1 MKKRRVLALL
11 LALSLAVSMNGMTAL
26 AAGTGDMQMA
36 ELSLEDESEAREDG
50 GQGNDPVEETV
61 PTDNVDEE
69 DSEAKTDDKE
79 LDPGSEQTPED
90 SGDSDESGNPNDD
103 KKDDDSDVEDGSET
117 DEQPDAD
124 TDLEDNKDGM
134 VEEEPDAEET
144 LTEEKTEETEKQEPA
159 EEEKKP
165 EEEAIVR
172 TVNFTD
178 DTGMRITYDTYII
191 YDEQTKQTRTTDGF
205 NYEVENG
212 VLVSLTKGDNK
223 ETVTGNVVLS
233 QPGEGA
239 DYERFTSIAAYVF
252 QGNDKI
258 TYVKIPAGVTTI
270 EDNTFKGCTALKG
283 CYIPSKVTSIGSSA
297 FEGCTSLTQ
306 LAIPKSVASIGTKAF
321 YGDAKLFMVH
331 MKDVDYS
338 QLADI
343 GESAFEGCSA
353 LQKFCS
359 DGEFNFPES
368 ITSVGAR
375 AFYGCSK
382 IPKVIMGAGVTSIG
396 TEAFMNCTSM
406 EELSIS
412 RGCGIISQYA
422 FAGCSNL
429 QTVTFVNSNNRT
441 KTTIESYAFKNC
453 TSLGS
458 IDIQSWIEQINSYA
472 FSGCSRLGKIRI
484 RYDDA
489 VLQTDA
495 FPNSNPNICLVGAAG
510 STASEYASKAKIRFV
525 DPEDV
530 ESKQYYTYTTKV
542 SGPGTDTDKPISI
555 VVSNKR
561 DGGASDIN
569 ALNGGK
575 GVEAGTELYVYILY
589 YDNKNIQLVPKSLK
603 CNGTVIEA
611 KDRIYTFTMPVGGAV
626 ISAEFENINSS
637 VAIKGFEDNV
647 STELS
652 NGDELKIGQTTKLFL
667 TSDYPG
673 DDNLIPASKIEYSI
687 SPYSS
692 KSVASVAS
700 DGTIKA
706 LAVGTT
712 VICAKVKRDGN
723 GNSFTKTVTI
733 RVSAA
738 DVDSIKIR
746 ATEYDKSVIA
756 LSESADGVQSASI
769 DSDRV
774 TKAYAFKLKATA
786 YDEEEDNMAVAFKW
800 TSSDIKVAKLSA
812 ASTTSASSINTV
824 TIPANTDG
832 EATITVTATNADKT
846 TVTQKFIISVK
857 NYKPRLSEST
867 ITINPN
873 QKEGTVLEIIS
884 AYGEGINKES
894 IALYAEKVDLDYKD
908 FKLEYDAANSTD
920 TVARFIVT
928 ASDGLADGTYNR
940 RLKVDV
946 MNSTYKI
953 PVKLVVKKTAPNPKV
968 GFVAKQP
975 KLNLFYKNDGTEFNM
990 TVSNLGKDQV
1000 SSYTLESLT
1009 SSDDDKLFTENFQVE
1024 KVDGSHCRITQKSS
1038 ELKYT
1043 SKKKP
1048 AVTGYLVLKF
1058 EGYKSSIVK
1067 KYKITI
1073 PTQTVSPSYALS
1085 RTSDTY
1091 YAGCAQ
1097 QDIELQLLDKKNKNA
1112 VVDLNDGFTVRVKA
1126 VEGATRAV
1134 TSCSAE
1140 TNDEGESIIQLPMT
1154 QNPAAGKVYLEVT
1167 NDAWANN
1174 KTFTY
1179 IYTIKTSSSTPKISL
1194 TSTTVTLNQSYPE
1207 QIVTF
1212 GLKSNQTDTV
1222 ISDEQEFLPNVNDRT
1237 KASLKEQ
1244 YAKLD
1249 VTYENGVGTVTI
1261 NDSTI
1266 ANGTYRF
1273 ICDAAEYEYRGRKQG
1288 ANKLTLNVRVAKG
1301 VPSVTAKGTVA
1312 FNTLATKSNQDGS
1325 YSYVE
1330 KSELVFTKKNLPDD
1344 YEYDVDAMK
1353 KSITCNTKGCSGYEK
1368 RFEWN
1373 IDSDNN
1379 KLVVS
1384 MKEWCPNKTYSFSIT
1399 PTFVNSSTGNVVAA
1413 KKLNFNVKVYS
1424 GNIKVSL
1431 SAKGKLNL
1439 LDRSGECTT
1448 ANSIM
1453 YMPKFTNLKDQ
1464 VVEAAVYDANGVM
1477 PEYDPDNVSK
1487 LFTVNV
1493 STDGM
1498 LYVTP
1503 KQGAELE
1510 NNKTYKIMIWMK
1522 LRDYQ
1527 AFEDYDGNGTWSNV
1541 LSVKTA
1547 QSLPKVTTDKNT
1559 VNLYLSNKS
1568 YETSFIV
1575 DKQEVKSVK
1584 PVGRVTS
1591 IAFDEKD
1598 AKAKESF
1605 DIKSQQLSDGS
1616 LKVTLKLKNTVS
1628 YSNNTT
1634 NKIKMYVEFEGQGTN
1649 TAGTQ
1654 IIMNVKIN
1662 K

>member
-1 MKKRRVLALL
+1 MKKKRVLALL
-11 LALSLAVSMNGMTAL
+11 LALSLALSMNGMTAL
-26 AAGTGDMQMA
+26 AAGTGETQTTG
-36 ELSLEDESEAREDG
+36 LSLEGDPEVNISGDAGESSQKGNDSGQGESGSDESEG
-50 GQGNDPVEETV
+50 EENTAKNPDDNGV
-61 PTDNVDEE
+61 GSGSEVIPGDTDN
-69 DSEAKTDDKE
+69 
-79 LDPGSEQTPED
+79 
-90 SGDSDESGNPNDD
+90 SDA
-103 KKDDDSDVEDGSET
+103 EDGSDEGEQT
-117 DEQPDAD
+117 DIDIDHENEAD
-124 TDLEDNKDGM
+124 GIT
-134 VEEEPDAEET
+134 EEEQNPEET
-144 LTEEKTEETEKQEPA
+144 LTEEETDETKKEESA
-159 EEEKKP
+159 EEEKIS

-178 DTGMRITYDTYII
+178 DTGMRITYDTYVI
-191 YDEQTKQTRTTDGF
+191 YDDQTKQTKTTDGF
-205 NYEVENG
+205 NYTVTDG
-212 VLVSLTKGDNK
+212 VLVSLTKGENK
-223 ETVTGNVVLS
+223 EEVTGNVVLS
-233 QPGEGA
+233 QPGEDA
-239 DYERFTSIAAYVF
+239 DYDTFTSIAASVF

-258 TYVKIPAGVTTI
+258 TYVKIPTGVTSI
-270 EDNTFKGCTALKG
+270 EENTFKGCTALKG

-297 FEGCTSLTQ
+297 FEGCTALTQ
-306 LAIPKSVASIGTKAF
+306 LAIPKSVVSIGTKAF
-321 YGDAKLFMVH
+321 YGDSKLFMVH
-331 MKDVDYS
+331 MKDADYS
-338 QLADI
+338 QLATIKD
-343 GESAFEGCSA
+343 SAFEGCSA

-359 DGEFNFPES
+359 DVEFNFPES
-368 ITSVGAR
+368 ITSVGDR
-375 AFYGCSK
+375 AFYGCSR

-396 TEAFMNCTSM
+396 TEAFMNCNSIT
-406 EELSIS
+406 ELSIS
-412 RGCGIISQYA
+412 RGCSVISQYA
-422 FAGCSNL
+422 FAGCANL
-429 QTVTFVNSNNRT
+429 QTVTFVNSENRT
-441 KTTIESYAFKNC
+441 KTIIDSYAFKNC
-453 TSLGS
+453 TLLGS
-458 IDIQSWIEQINSYA
+458 IDLLSWIEQVNSYA
-472 FSGCSRLGKIRI
+472 FSGCTSLGKVRI

-495 FPNSNPNICLVGAAG
+495 FPNTNPNICIVGSTG
-510 STASEYASKAKIRFV
+510 STASEYAGKAKIRFV

-530 ESKQYYTYTTKV
+530 ESKYYYTYTTKL
-542 SGPGTDTDKPISI
+542 SGPGTDTDKPISV

-561 DGGASDIN
+561 DGGSSN
-569 ALNGGK
+569 ANSQNGGK
-575 GVEAGTELYVYILY
+575 GVEAGTELYAYILY
-589 YDNKNIQLVPKSLK
+589 NGNTNIKLVSGSLK
-603 CNGTVIEA
+603 CNGTVIGA
-611 KDRIYTFTMPVGGAV
+611 KNSVYTFTMPVGGAV
-626 ISAEFENINSS
+626 ISAEFEYENSS
-637 VAIKGFEDNV
+637 VAIKGFENNV

-652 NGDELKIGQTTKLFL
+652 NGDELKVGQTTKLFL

-706 LAVGTT
+706 LAVGNT

-738 DVDSIKIR
+738 DVETIKIR
-746 ATEYDKSVIA
+746 ATEYDKSVIS
-756 LSESADGVQSASI
+756 LSESEDGVQSASI

-774 TKAYAFKLKATA
+774 TKAYSFKLKATA
-786 YDEEEDNMAVAFKW
+786 YDAEEDNMAVAFKW
-800 TSSDIKVAKLSA
+800 ASSDTKIAKLSA
-812 ASTTSASSINTV
+812 ASTTSASSVNTV

-846 TVTQKFIISVK
+846 TVTQKFTISVK

-873 QKEGTVLEIIS
+873 ETEGTVLEVIS

-894 IALYAEKVDLDYKD
+894 MALYAEKEDLDYKD
-908 FKLEYDAANSTD
+908 FNLKYDEAGSTD

-928 ASDGLADGTYNR
+928 ARDGLADGTYNR

-946 MNSTYKI
+946 VNTTYKI
-953 PVKLVVKKTAPNPKV
+953 PVKLVVKKTTPNPKV

-975 KLNLFYKNDGTEFNM
+975 KMNLFYKNDGTEFNM
-990 TVSNLGKDQV
+990 TVSNLGKALV
-1000 SSYTLESLT
+1000 SSYTLEPLT
-1009 SSDDDKLFTENFQVE
+1009 TSDDDKLFTENFQVE
-1024 KVDGSHCRITQKSS
+1024 YVDGSHCKITQKSD
-1038 ELKYT
+1038 ELEYT

-1067 KYKITI
+1067 KYKVTI

-1085 RTSDTY
+1085 RASDTY
-1091 YAGCAQ
+1091 YAGCDK
-1097 QDIELQLLDKKNKNA
+1097 QDIQLQFLDKKNKNA
-1112 VVDLNDGFTVRVKA
+1112 VVDLTDGYSVSVKA

-1134 TSCSAE
+1134 TSCSIE
-1140 TNDEGESIIQLPMT
+1140 TNDEGENIIQLPMT
-1154 QNPAAGKVYLEVT
+1154 SSPAAGKVYLEVG

-1174 KTFTY
+1174 KTFVYT
-1179 IYTIKTSSSTPKISL
+1179 YTIKTSSSTPKISL
-1194 TSTTVTLNQSYPE
+1194 TSGTVTLNPSYPE
-1207 QIVTF
+1207 QTVTF

-1222 ISDEQEFLPNVNDRT
+1222 ISDGQEFRANVNAKT

-1244 YAKLD
+1244 YDKLN
-1249 VTYENGVGTVTI
+1249 VTYEDGVGKVTI
-1261 NDSTI
+1261 TDSTI
-1266 ANGTYRF
+1266 ANGTYSF
-1273 ICDAAEYEYRGRKQG
+1273 ICDAAEYEYRGTQRT
-1288 ANKLTLNVRVAKG
+1288 NKLTLNVKVSKG

-1312 FNTLATKSNQDGS
+1312 FNTLAAKRNEDGS

-1330 KSELVFTKKNLPDD
+1330 KSELIFTKKNLPDD
-1344 YEYDVDAMK
+1344 YKYDVDTMK
-1353 KSITCNTKGCSGYEK
+1353 NSITCNTKGYAGYED
-1368 RFEWN
+1368 RFEWE
-1373 IDSDNN
+1373 IEEETN
-1379 KLVVS
+1379 KLIVS

-1399 PTFVNSSTGNVVAA
+1399 PAFVNQDTDNKVAA
-1413 KKLNFNVKVYS
+1413 KKINFNVKVYS

-1453 YMPKFTNLKDQ
+1453 YTPKFTNLKDQ
-1464 VVEAAVYDANGVM
+1464 VEKAAVYDANGVM
-1477 PEYDPDNVSK
+1477 PEYNPDKVSE
-1487 LFTVNV
+1487 LFVVNV
-1493 STDGM
+1493 STDGK

-1503 KQGAELE
+1503 KPGAELE

-1541 LSVKTA
+1541 LSIKTA
-1547 QSLPKVTTDKNT
+1547 QTLPKVTMSKNT

-1568 YETSFIV
+1568 YETTFIV

-1584 PVGRVTS
+1584 PVGKVTS

-1598 AKAKESF
+1598 TKANESF
-1605 DIKSQQLSDGS
+1605 DIRSQQLSDGS

-1628 YSNNTT
+1628 YGNNST
-1634 NKIKMYVEFEGQGTN
+1634 NKIKMYVKFEGQGTN

-1654 IIMNVKIN
+1654 ITMNVKIN

>member
-1 MKKRRVLALL
+1 MKKKRVLALL
-11 LALSLAVSMNGMTAL
+11 LALSLALSMNGMTAL
-26 AAGTGDMQMA
+26 AAGTGETQTTGS
-36 ELSLEDESEAREDG
+36 SLEGDTEMNISEDAGEGSQKGNDSGQGESGSDESEGEENTEKNPDDNGVGSDQEVIPED
-50 GQGNDPVEETV
+50 
-61 PTDNVDEE
+61 TDN
-69 DSEAKTDDKE
+69 
-79 LDPGSEQTPED
+79 
-90 SGDSDESGNPNDD
+90 SDA
-103 KKDDDSDVEDGSET
+103 EDGSDEGEQT
-117 DEQPDAD
+117 DVDTGFENEAD
-124 TDLEDNKDGM
+124 GIT
-134 VEEEPDAEET
+134 EEEQNPEET
-144 LTEEKTEETEKQEPA
+144 LTEEETDETKKEESA
-159 EEEKKP
+159 EEEKIS

-178 DTGMRITYDTYII
+178 DTGMRITYDTYVI
-191 YDEQTKQTRTTDGF
+191 YDDQTKQTKTIDGF
-205 NYEVENG
+205 NYTVENG
-212 VLVSLTKGDNK
+212 VLVSLTKGENK
-223 ETVTGNVVLS
+223 EKVTGNVVLS
-233 QPGEGA
+233 QPGENA
-239 DYERFTSIAAYVF
+239 DYEKFTSIAASVF

-258 TYVKIPAGVTTI
+258 TYVKIPTGVTSI

-297 FEGCTSLTQ
+297 FEGCTALTQ
-306 LAIPKSVASIGTKAF
+306 LAIPKSVTSIGTKAF
-321 YGDAKLFMVH
+321 CGDSKLFMVH
-331 MKDVDYS
+331 MKDADYS
-338 QLADI
+338 QLETIKD
-343 GESAFEGCSA
+343 SAFEGCSA

-359 DGEFNFPES
+359 DVEFNFPES
-368 ITSVGAR
+368 ITSVGDR
-375 AFYGCSK
+375 AFYGCSR

-396 TEAFMNCTSM
+396 TEAFMNCTSIT
-406 EELSIS
+406 ELSIS
-412 RGCGIISQYA
+412 RGCRVISQYA
-422 FAGCSNL
+422 FAGCANL
-429 QTVTFVNSNNRT
+429 QTVTFVNSENRT
-441 KTTIESYAFKNC
+441 KTIIDSYAFNNC
-453 TSLGS
+453 TLLGS
-458 IDIQSWIEQINSYA
+458 IDLLSWIEQVNSYA
-472 FSGCSRLGKIRI
+472 FSGCTSLGKVRV

-489 VLQTDA
+489 VLQNDA
-495 FPNSNPNICLVGAAG
+495 FPNTNPNICIVGTTG
-510 STASEYASKAKIRFV
+510 STASEYAGKAKIRFV

-530 ESKQYYTYTTKV
+530 ESKNYYTYTTKL
-542 SGPGTDTDKPISI
+542 SGPGTDTDKPISV

-561 DGGASDIN
+561 DGGSSN
-569 ALNGGK
+569 ANSQNGGK
-575 GVEAGTELYVYILY
+575 GVEAGTELYVYTLY
-589 YDNKNIQLVPKSLK
+589 NGNTNIKLVSGSLK
-603 CNGTVIEA
+603 CNGTVIGA
-611 KDRIYTFTMPVGGAV
+611 KNGVYTFTMPVGGAV
-626 ISAEFENINSS
+626 ISAEFEYENSS
-637 VAIKGFEDNV
+637 VAIKGFENNV

-652 NGDELKIGQTTKLFL
+652 NGDELKVGQTTKLFL

-687 SPYSS
+687 SPYAS

-706 LAVGTT
+706 LAVGDT

-738 DVDSIKIR
+738 DVETIKIR
-746 ATEYDKSVIA
+746 ATEYDKSVIS
-756 LSESADGVQSASI
+756 LSESEDGVQSASI

-774 TKAYAFKLKATA
+774 TKAYSFKLKATA
-786 YDEEEDNMAVAFKW
+786 YDAEEDNMAVAFKW
-800 TSSDIKVAKLSA
+800 VSSDTKIAKLSA
-812 ASTTSASSINTV
+812 ASTTSASSVNTV

-846 TVTQKFIISVK
+846 TVTQKFTISVK

-873 QKEGTVLEIIS
+873 ETEGAVLEVIS

-894 IALYAEKVDLDYKD
+894 MALYAEKEDLDYKD
-908 FKLEYDAANSTD
+908 FNLEYDEAGSTD

-928 ASDGLADGTYNR
+928 ARDGLADGTYNR

-946 MNSTYKI
+946 VNTTYKI
-953 PVKLVVKKTAPNPKV
+953 PVKIVVKKTTPNPKV

-975 KLNLFYKNDGTEFNM
+975 KMNLFYKNDGTEFNM
-990 TVSNLGKDQV
+990 TVSNLGKALV
-1000 SSYTLESLT
+1000 SSYTLEPLT
-1009 SSDDDKLFTENFQVE
+1009 TSDDDKLFTKNFQVE
-1024 KVDGSHCRITQKSS
+1024 YVDGSHCKITQKSD
-1038 ELKYT
+1038 ELEYT

-1067 KYKITI
+1067 KYKVTI

-1091 YAGCAQ
+1091 YAGCDK
-1097 QDIELQLLDKKNKNA
+1097 QDIQLQLLDKKNKNA
-1112 VVDLNDGFTVRVKA
+1112 VVDLTAGYSVNVKA

-1134 TSCSAE
+1134 TSCSIE
-1140 TNDEGESIIQLPMT
+1140 TNDEGENIIQLPMT
-1154 QNPAAGKVYLEVT
+1154 SRPNAGKVYLEVG

-1174 KTFTY
+1174 KTFVYT
-1179 IYTIKTSSSTPKISL
+1179 YTIKTSSSTPKISL
-1194 TSTTVTLNQSYPE
+1194 TSGTVTLNPSYPE
-1207 QIVTF
+1207 QTVTF
-1212 GLKSNQTDTV
+1212 GLKSNQTDTA
-1222 ISDEQEFLPNVNDRT
+1222 ISDEQEFRANVNDKT

-1244 YAKLD
+1244 YDKLD
-1249 VTYENGVGTVTI
+1249 VTYEDGVGKVSIT
-1261 NDSTI
+1261 DSTI
-1266 ANGTYRF
+1266 ANGTYSF
-1273 ICDAAEYEYRGRKQG
+1273 ICDAAEYEYLKRTQK
-1288 ANKLTLNVRVAKG
+1288 ANKLTLNVRISKG

-1312 FNTLATKSNQDGS
+1312 FNTLAAKSDGNGS

-1330 KSELVFTKKNLPDD
+1330 KSELIFTKKNLPDD
-1344 YEYDVDAMK
+1344 YKYDVDTMK
-1353 KSITCNTKGCSGYEK
+1353 NSITCNTKGYAGYED
-1368 RFEWN
+1368 RFEWE
-1373 IDSDNN
+1373 IEEETN
-1379 KLVVS
+1379 KLIVS

-1399 PTFVNSSTGNVVAA
+1399 PAFVNQDTDNKVAA
-1413 KKLNFNVKVYS
+1413 KKINFNVKVYS

-1453 YMPKFTNLKDQ
+1453 YTPKFTNLKDQ

-1477 PEYDPDNVSK
+1477 PEYNQNQVSE
-1487 LFTVNV
+1487 LFAVDV
-1493 STDGM
+1493 STDGK

-1503 KQGAELE
+1503 KPGAELE

-1527 AFEDYDGNGTWSNV
+1527 AFGDYDGNGTWSNV
-1541 LSVKTA
+1541 LSIKTA
-1547 QSLPKVTTDKNT
+1547 QTLPKVTMDKNT

-1568 YETSFIV
+1568 YETTFIV

-1584 PVGRVTS
+1584 PVGKVTS

-1598 AKAKESF
+1598 TKANESF
-1605 DIKSQQLSDGS
+1605 DIRSQQLSDGS

-1628 YSNNTT
+1628 YGNNST
-1634 NKIKMYVEFEGQGTN
+1634 NKIKMYVKFEGQGTN

-1654 IIMNVKIN
+1654 ITMNVKIN